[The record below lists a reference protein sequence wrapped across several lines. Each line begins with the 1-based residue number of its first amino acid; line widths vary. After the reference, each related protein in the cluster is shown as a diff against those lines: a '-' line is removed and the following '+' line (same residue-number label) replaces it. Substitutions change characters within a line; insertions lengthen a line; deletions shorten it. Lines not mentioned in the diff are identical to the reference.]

1 LSLVIRDNAKIMQFV
16 KYLTTVIDGPGGNMS
31 GNPGYS
37 SQVITATG
45 ASTALI
51 PTSARFVRITCVGSG
66 GDGNAGTTGNNTA
79 NRNGGGGGGSGG
91 ITSVIYNRSQ
101 LPRTLNCWVSLHSSQ
116 DCTLVQASTNYT
128 GGVIGTVGTLYAEIY
143 CYAASG
149 GSGGLGS
156 GAGAAVATFWSM
168 LPSKFSNSLKA
179 LAGTSSSTPTSGVP
193 ADIGPFG
200 SGASTAAST
209 TPGGTGGGKTTVAQS
224 SGQGY
229 KAFGTL
235 FPAIPGG
242 TAGNPGNVGNYYGGD
257 PINTVLSDPTNYL
270 LGYGGTG
277 GGSSLSGTGGAG
289 ANGALGCGGGGGGA
303 GITGGAGGL
312 GGNGFI
318 LIETW

>member
-1 LSLVIRDNAKIMQFV
+1 MNFV

-79 NRNGGGGGGSGG
+79 NRNGGRGGGSGG

-128 GGVIGTVGTLYAEIY
+128 GGVIGTVGTLYGEIY

-156 GAGAAVATFWSM
+156 GAGAAAATFSSM

-179 LAGTSSSTPTSGVP
+179 LAGTSASTPTSGVP
-193 ADIGPFG
+193 ADIGPWG
-200 SGASTAAST
+200 SGSSTTAST
-209 TPGGTGGGKTTVAQS
+209 TPGGTGGGKTTVVES
-224 SGQGY
+224 SGQGFTS
-229 KAFGTL
+229 FGTL
-235 FPAIPGG
+235 FPALPGG

-257 PINTVLSDPTNYL
+257 PINTVLSDPTYYL